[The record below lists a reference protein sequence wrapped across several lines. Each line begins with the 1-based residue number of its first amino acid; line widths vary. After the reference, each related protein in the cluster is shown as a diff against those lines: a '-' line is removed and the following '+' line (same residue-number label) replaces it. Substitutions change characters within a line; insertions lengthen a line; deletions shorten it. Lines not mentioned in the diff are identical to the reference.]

1 MLSEPLPPEFASAL
15 RATADRRRHFGE
27 PLYFFTETGSTND
40 VAASLAEHGAPEGT
54 TVLALA
60 QRQGRGRLGRTWF
73 SPPGAGL
80 YASVVCR
87 DRRAAPMLSLAGGVA
102 VAEGIRCATGL
113 PVELKWPNDVVTAG
127 AQPRKLAG
135 ILAEASTGAEGLQHV
150 VLGFGI
156 NVLPAAYPSEIAA
169 RATSIESELGR
180 SVDPAL
186 VLAETLAALAGH
198 VARLASGERA
208 PLLARWRELAPS
220 AAGRSVEWETPAGR
234 ARGVTAGI
242 DSEGALLVRTGGHVE
257 RIVAGELRWM

>member
-1 MLSEPLPPEFASAL
+1 MPEPLPAEFVSAL
-15 RATADRRRHFGE
+15 RATADRRGPFGE
-27 PLYFFTETGSTND
+27 PIYFLTETGSTND
-40 VAASLAEHGAPEGT
+40 VAGSLAERGASEGT

-87 DRRAAPMLSLAGGVA
+87 ERRAAAMLSLAGGVA
-102 VAEGIRCATGL
+102 AADGIRRATGL
-113 PVELKWPNDVVTAG
+113 PVELKWPNDVVTSGGG
-127 AQPRKLAG
+127 ARKLAG
-135 ILAEASTGAEGLQHV
+135 ILAEASTGAEGLQYV

-156 NVLPAAYPSEIAA
+156 NILPAAYPPEIAG

-180 SVDPAL
+180 AVDAGL
-186 VLAETLAALAGH
+186 VLAETLASLAQC
-198 VARLASGERA
+198 VARLAGGDRES
-208 PLLARWRELAPS
+208 LLARWRELAPS
-220 AAGRSVEWETPAGR
+220 AAGRPVEWETPAGR

-242 DSEGALLVRTGGHVE
+242 DAEGALLVRSGAHVE